1 MRRTCFGILLML
13 LLVFGPVAM
22 TGAHEQP
29 QSDKPRELLEEAT
42 RGILRAFELMLKSI
56 PQYEAPEVLENGDI
70 IIRRKRPKPDAPAPD
85 AGDPGKTKI

>member
-1 MRRTCFGILLML
+1 MRRTCFGML
-13 LLVFGPVAM
+13 LILMLVFGPVSV

-29 QSDKPRELLEEAT
+29 PSDKPRELLEDAT

-70 IIRRKRPKPDAPAPD
+70 IIRRKRPKPDTPAPD
-85 AGDPGKTKI
+85 DGDPVKTKI